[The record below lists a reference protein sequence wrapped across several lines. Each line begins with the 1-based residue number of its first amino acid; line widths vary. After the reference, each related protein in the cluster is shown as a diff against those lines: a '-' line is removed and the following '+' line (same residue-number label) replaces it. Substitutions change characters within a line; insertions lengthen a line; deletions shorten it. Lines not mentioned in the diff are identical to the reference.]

1 MMKIEQEDPT
11 AIEIPHRLRAVNPA
25 KVKQLAESMKAIG
38 LQQPVTV
45 WMPVDGQLELV
56 AGAHRVQAACD
67 LGWDWIDCIF
77 ADGMTDIDRQL
88 WEIDENLMR
97 AELSPTE
104 MAEHLAKRTELW
116 EARQSAQV
124 APIESKRADG
134 RGHRSEGF
142 ASETAAATGINK
154 STVNRALSRANA
166 IPGDIRAIIKYTK
179 LDTGTYLDS
188 LKGMEP
194 DDQREKVKRDLAER
208 SVQLDAQI
216 RAANRANAELGK
228 QIIAVK
234 LAWRRASAE
243 DKRRIKAW
251 ILEQETPA
259 DDGGGDD

>member
-97 AELSPTE
+97 AELTP
-104 MAEHLAKRTELW
+104 AEHADHLARRKELW
-116 EARQSAQV
+116 ASRENGHVQACHQSRHR
-124 APIESKRADG
+124 PR
-134 RGHRSEGF
+134 RGHPDIIRH
-142 ASETAAATGINK
+142 
-154 STVNRALSRANA
+154 SRRD
-166 IPGDIRAIIKYTK
+166 IP
-179 LDTGTYLDS
+179 S
-188 LKGMEP
+188 L
-194 DDQREKVKRDLAER
+194 
-208 SVQLDAQI
+208 
-216 RAANRANAELGK
+216 
-228 QIIAVK
+228 
-234 LAWRRASAE
+234 
-243 DKRRIKAW
+243 
-251 ILEQETPA
+251 
-259 DDGGGDD
+259 